1 MIGGS
6 EILYVP
12 AAWPVIS
19 PFTKFTA
26 LIAIALPYIFL
37 YLACAADPGYVT
49 PETVARHMSLYAYD
63 YALFHPGG
71 FCRTCKLPKP
81 PRSKHCSICKHCVA
95 RADHHCIFIN
105 SCVGYGNHH
114 WFLLLLLSTA
124 VLTSYG
130 AVLGL
135 SILSAD
141 IRAHRPYWSLW
152 PPSNPGMSWTRW
164 LGIYSVGL
172 RANLGLGASTMLAL
186 LITPLVWGFFL
197 YSMYLV
203 YCGTTTNETL
213 KWSEMKEDMQDGYAF
228 GRRLPANNRQRGTA
242 RFEPAW
248 TRWPAQPER
257 ILVTTNDGQPPRS
270 EQQIPGEGPWERVG
284 SLQNVVNLYDL
295 GFWNNLKDIFIQDYA
310 FGSSVEEPLSERRR
324 YERQARNGMRY
335 PP

>member
-1 MIGGS
+1 MLGGS
-6 EILYVP
+6 EILYLP
-12 AAWPVIS
+12 TAWPLIS
-19 PFTKFTA
+19 TFTRLTA
-26 LIAIALPYIFL
+26 LIAVVLPYLFL
-37 YLACAADPGYVT
+37 YLACAADPGYIT
-49 PETVARHMSLYAYD
+49 PESVGRHMSLYAYD
-63 YALFHPGG
+63 YALFHPGR
-71 FCRTCKLPKP
+71 FCRTCNLPKP
-81 PRSKHCSICKHCVA
+81 PRSKHCSICKRCIA

-141 IRAHRPYWSLW
+141 IRAHHSSWTLW
-152 PPSNPGMSWTRW
+152 PPGSPDMPWVRW
-164 LGIYSVGL
+164 LGIFSVGVH
-172 RANLGLGASTMLAL
+172 ANLGLGASTMLAL

-213 KWSEMKEDMQDGYAF
+213 KWAEWKEDMHDGYAF
-228 GRRLPANNRQRGTA
+228 GRRLPTNRHQRNA

-257 ILVTTNDGQPPRS
+257 ILVTTTDGQPPRP
-270 EQQIPGEGPWERVG
+270 EQQIPGEGAWQRVG
-284 SLQNVVNLYDL
+284 SLQSVVNLYDL
-295 GFWNNLKDIFIQDYA
+295 GLWNNMKDIFIQDYP
-310 FGSSVEEPLSERRR
+310 FGSSAGEPLSERRR
-324 YERQARNGMRY
+324 FERPARNGLSY